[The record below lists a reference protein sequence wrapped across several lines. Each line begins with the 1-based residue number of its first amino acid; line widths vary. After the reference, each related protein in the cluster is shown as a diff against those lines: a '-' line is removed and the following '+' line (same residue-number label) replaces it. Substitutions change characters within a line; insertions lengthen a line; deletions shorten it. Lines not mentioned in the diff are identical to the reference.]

1 MADACFKAKRI
12 PSGILFLCLIYVCN
26 NRTFTSE
33 AAIGWV
39 NSSCILGK
47 VIYHIGR
54 GKEPTCLLTDAC

>member
-12 PSGILFLCLIYVCN
+12 PLGILFLCLIYVCN
-26 NRTFTSE
+26 NTTFISE

-54 GKEPTCLLTDAC
+54 G